1 MRQRRLL
8 WHILPAYIAIT
19 ALALLLTTFYSSSLF
34 KKTYIKN
41 RENELYARNE
51 LVKEIVKANINN
63 IYNQNMLFEKVGQKI
78 GTRITVINQ
87 QGLVL
92 IDSDNDPDVMENHK
106 TRPELR
112 DAFTKGSGTAFRYSK
127 TLKKDMVYY
136 ASRLNINEASFLVR
150 TSMPAD
156 EIYMTLFDV
165 YKKNIFFLIIITILT
180 SIASFFVATKISN
193 YLKNIT
199 AGAKRFSKGELNH
212 KLPVYKIKE
221 FTTLSTTMN
230 QMADE
235 ISKQIETISEERN
248 KVSAILV
255 EMSKVESIRK
265 DFVSNVSHELR
276 TPVTSIKGYVETLLD
291 GALDDKKTAIKFLEI
306 VSKQTERLRE
316 IIEDL
321 LSLSRIEQDD
331 EKKEIK
337 RIQQRIMPVIESAV
351 TDCKI
356 AADKKNIVINIEGD
370 KDPETL
376 INGNL
381 IEQAVVNL
389 INNSINYS
397 PERSIINV
405 TLTQKES
412 SVIISVQDHGCGIP
426 KEHHERLFE
435 RFYRV
440 DKGRDRKIG
449 GTGLGLAIVKHIAQ
463 VHKGKVYLESEVGE
477 GSTFFV
483 EIPLN
488 NG

>member
-1 MRQRRLL
+1 MKQKKLL

-19 ALALLLTTFYSSSLF
+19 AAALLLTTLYSANLF

-51 LVKEIVKANINN
+51 LVKEIVTAHITDLH
-63 IYNQNMLFEKVGQKI
+63 NQNTLFKKAGEKI
-78 GTRITVINQ
+78 GTRITVINEE
-87 QGLVL
+87 GKVI
-92 IDSDNDPDVMENHK
+92 IDSDNNPDIMENHK

-112 DAFTKGSGTAFRYSK
+112 DALTKGNGTAFRYSK
-127 TLKKDMVYY
+127 TLQKDMVYY
-136 ASRLNINEASFLVR
+136 ASTLKTDKNTLLIR
-150 TSMPAD
+150 TSMAAD

-165 YKKNIFFLIIITILT
+165 YKKNILFLIIITILT
-180 SIASFFVATKISN
+180 SAASFFVASKISN
-193 YLKNIT
+193 YLKNI
-199 AGAKRFSKGELNH
+199 ADGAKKFSKGELNH
-212 KLPVYKIKE
+212 KLPAYKIKE

-248 KVSAILV
+248 KVAAVLV
-255 EMSKVESIRK
+255 EMSKLESIRK

-291 GALDDKKTAIKFLEI
+291 GAIDDKETAIRFLEI

-337 RIQQRIMPVIESAV
+337 RIQQKVMPAIESAV

-356 AADKKNIVINIEGD
+356 AADKKRITITTQGENDI
-370 KDPETL
+370 ETL
-376 INGNL
+376 INRNL

-397 PERSIINV
+397 PEKSEITV
-405 TLTQKES
+405 SLTQKENS
-412 SVIISVQDHGCGIP
+412 IIIAVKDQGCGIP
-426 KEHHERLFE
+426 KEHHERVFE

-463 VHKGKVYLESEVGE
+463 VHKGKVSLESEVGK
-477 GSTFFV
+477 GSTFYV
-483 EIPLN
+483 EIPL
-488 NG
+488 